1 MEQRAKQC
9 RNGLVAELEA
19 FWSRFP
25 QFEEA
30 MQDRKV
36 LLTVLWSCKVCRVSS
51 RPDFHCRACMLQGR
65 KSCLAGVEFSSSTIL
80 RLGVALLGV
89 RITLNQFAELG
100 IGPIITVVL
109 GIILTI
115 TMGAVLAR
123 MLGLSREMGLLTS
136 GSIAIC
142 GASAALALSAVMP
155 RSDIVC
161 P

>member
-1 MEQRAKQC
+1 
-9 RNGLVAELEA
+9 
-19 FWSRFP
+19 
-25 QFEEA
+25 
-30 MQDRKV
+30 
-36 LLTVLWSCKVCRVSS
+36 
-51 RPDFHCRACMLQGR
+51 MLQGR

-80 RLGVALLGV
+80 RLGIALLGV

-100 IGPIITVVL
+100 IGPIVL

-115 TMGAVLAR
+115 TMGAILAR
-123 MLGLSREMGLLTS
+123 MLGLSREMGFLTS

-142 GASAALALSAVMP
+142 GASAALTLSAVMP